1 MGKPWQG
8 LDPCSLLHPDWRPIT
23 PRDSGLP
30 ASKGISEYL
39 HYPLLLV
46 VLPQVKDIPS
56 DTVQSLNDFT
66 TLMRK
71 QHLLVPTRLC
81 VTKHAGLSSNS
92 TVLSDLP
99 GSDVPDS
106 KRRP

>member
-8 LDPCSLLHPDWRPIT
+8 LDPYSLLHPDWGPIT
-23 PRDSGLP
+23 PHDSGLP

-81 VTKHAGLSSNS
+81 VTKQVILKQHSP
-92 TVLSDLP
+92 V
-99 GSDVPDS
+99 
-106 KRRP
+106 